1 MGLDPISLAS
11 AATQT
16 GIGLLQSV
24 FGGGKAKKA
33 QKQLENL
40 QTPTY
45 DYSKSINDYYNSALQ
60 NYNTNPYQSAQ
71 YNYATNAAN
80 RNTATG
86 ISALQDRRSAVG
98 GVSRLAAI
106 NNDAALKAGMVA
118 EQQKQQNLGRV
129 GEAAN
134 MKTADDRYGFQI
146 NKIMPYQKQLQ
157 LLGMKAGAGSTQQN
171 QGMQNV
177 FGGLSNIGMLSANRN
192 NNGTTQPIKLG
203 APPSWVADYQ
213 DPYYNERPQ

>member
-40 QTPTY
+40 ETPKYEY
-45 DYSKSINDYYNSALQ
+45 DKSINDYYNTALQ

-71 YNYATNAAN
+71 YSYATNAAN

-86 ISALQDRRSAVG
+86 INALQDRRSAVG

-118 EQQKQQNLGRV
+118 EQQKQQNFGRL
-129 GEAAN
+129 GEATN
-134 MKTADDRYGFQI
+134 MKYGDNRYAFQM

-157 LLGMKAGAGSTQQN
+157 LLGMKASAGSTQQN
-171 QGMQNV
+171 QGMQNL
-177 FGGLSNIGMLSANRN
+177 FGGLSNIGTLAANRN
-192 NNGTTQPIKLG
+192 NTATSKPIKLA
-203 APPSWVADYQ
+203 APPSWVVDYE